1 MNSFFVTGTDTD
13 VGKTCVSASIAKH
26 LRDIDVDVGVMKPF
40 ASGYKATPDSVSED
54 VEILMKYS
62 GVKDPVDLVNPYYF
76 EIPTSPYDASKQ
88 LNLEIDISKVI
99 ESYKQLASIHDVVIV
114 EGIGGIMTPISKNY
128 FVSDLI
134 SDLQLSSFIV
144 TGSKIGAVNHFMLTY
159 EHVRQKNLNLKGFL
173 VNQNVSDGYELTNL
187 KHHAKF
193 LVQFHTIIHLPLN
206 RMLKI
211 FQILLICQTLVLKIF
226 SLFIFFVL
234 IKF

>member
-13 VGKTCVSASIAKH
+13 VGKTCVSAALAKH
-26 LRDIDVDVGVMKPF
+26 FRDNDVDVGVMKPF

-62 GVKDPVDLVNPYYF
+62 GANDSIDLVNPYYF

-99 ESYKQLASIHDVVIV
+99 ESYNQLSSIHDIVIV
-114 EGIGGIMTPISKNY
+114 EGIGGIMTPISRNY

-159 EHVRQKNLNLKGFL
+159 EHARQKNLNLKGFFI
-173 VNQNVSDGYELTNL
+173 NQNVSDGYELSNL
-187 KHHAKF
+187 KHQIFGLTEKKVFGAIPYNPSF
-193 LVQFHTIIHLPLN
+193 TIESYVENFPNFVDILN
-206 RMLKI
+206 LGLENI
-211 FQILLICQTLVLKIF
+211 
-226 SLFIFFVL
+226 
-234 IKF
+234 

>member
-13 VGKTCVSASIAKH
+13 VGKTCVSAALAKH
-26 LRDIDVDVGVMKPF
+26 FRDNDVDVGVMKPF
-40 ASGYKATPDSVSED
+40 ASGYKATPDSVSAD

-62 GVKDPVDLVNPYYF
+62 GVTDSIDLVNPYYF

-99 ESYKQLASIHDVVIV
+99 ESYTQLSSIHDIVIV
-114 EGIGGIMTPISKNY
+114 EGIGGIMTPISRNY

-159 EHVRQKNLNLKGFL
+159 EHARQKNLNLKGFFI
-173 VNQNVSDGYELTNL
+173 NQNVSDGYELSNL
-187 KHHAKF
+187 KHQIFGLTEKKVFGAIPYNPSF
-193 LVQFHTIIHLPLN
+193 TIESYVENFPN
-206 RMLKI
+206 
-211 FQILLICQTLVLKIF
+211 
-226 SLFIFFVL
+226 FVDISNL
-234 IKF
+234 GLENI

>member
-13 VGKTCVSASIAKH
+13 VGKTCVSAALAKH
-26 LRDIDVDVGVMKPF
+26 FRDNDVDVGVMKPF
-40 ASGYKATPDSVSED
+40 ASGYKATPDSVSAD

-62 GVKDPVDLVNPYYF
+62 GVNDSIDLVNPYYF

-99 ESYKQLASIHDVVIV
+99 ESYNQLSSIHDIVIV
-114 EGIGGIMTPISKNY
+114 EGIGGIMTPISRNY

-159 EHVRQKNLNLKGFL
+159 EHARQKNLNLKGFFI
-173 VNQNVSDGYELTNL
+173 NQNVSDGYELSNL
-187 KHHAKF
+187 KHQIFGLTEKKVFGAIPYNPSF
-193 LVQFHTIIHLPLN
+193 TIESYVENFPNFVDILN
-206 RMLKI
+206 LGLENI
-211 FQILLICQTLVLKIF
+211 
-226 SLFIFFVL
+226 
-234 IKF
+234 

>member
-1 MNSFFVTGTDTD
+1 MKSLFVTGTDTNI
-13 VGKTCVSASIAKH
+13 GKTCVTASIVKN
-26 LRDIDVDVGVMKPF
+26 LRDRNIDVGVMKPF
-40 ASGYKATPDSVSED
+40 ASGYKKNSNSISED

-134 SDLQLSSFIV
+134 SDLRLSSFIV
-144 TGSKIGAVNHFMLTY
+144 IGSKIGAVNHFMLTY
-159 EHVRQKNLNLKGFL
+159 EHVRQKNLNLKGF
-173 VNQNVSDGYELTNL
+173 VANQNVSNGYELTNL
-187 KHHAKF
+187 KHQIFGLTGRKVFGAIPYNHSF
-193 LVQFHTIIHLPLN
+193 TIESYVENFPN
-206 RMLKI
+206 
-211 FQILLICQTLVLKIF
+211 
-226 SLFIFFVL
+226 FVDMSNL
-234 IKF
+234 GLENI

>member
-13 VGKTCVSASIAKH
+13 VGKTCVSAALAKH
-26 LRDIDVDVGVMKPF
+26 FRDNDVDVGVMKPF
-40 ASGYKATPDSVSED
+40 ASGYKATPDSVSAD

-62 GVKDPVDLVNPYYF
+62 GVNDSIDLVNPYYF

-99 ESYKQLASIHDVVIV
+99 ESYNQLSSIHDIVIV
-114 EGIGGIMTPISKNY
+114 EGIGGIMTPISRNY

-159 EHVRQKNLNLKGFL
+159 EHARQKNLNLKGFFI
-173 VNQNVSDGYELTNL
+173 NQNVSDGYELSNL
-187 KHHAKF
+187 KHQIFGLTEKKVFGAIPYNPSF
-193 LVQFHTIIHLPLN
+193 TIESYVENFPN
-206 RMLKI
+206 
-211 FQILLICQTLVLKIF
+211 
-226 SLFIFFVL
+226 FVDISNL
-234 IKF
+234 GLENI